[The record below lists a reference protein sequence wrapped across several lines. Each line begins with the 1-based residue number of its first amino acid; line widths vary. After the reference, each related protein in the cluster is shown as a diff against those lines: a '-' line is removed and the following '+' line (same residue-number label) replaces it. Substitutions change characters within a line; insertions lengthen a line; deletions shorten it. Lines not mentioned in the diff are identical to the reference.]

1 MLQTISIVNFKF
13 SVITA
18 DALQGALDLR
28 YLSAREAKG
37 KQYIQDLMGR
47 SQVYRQVASGL
58 TDFAS
63 ELLRY
68 QMDTGARPDAFL
80 EALG

>member
-1 MLQTISIVNFKF
+1 
-13 SVITA
+13 
-18 DALQGALDLR
+18 
-28 YLSAREAKG
+28 
-37 KQYIQDLMGR
+37 MGR

-68 QMDTGARPDAFL
+68 QIDTGARSDAFL
-80 EALG
+80 EALEV